1 MDRAAAVERLCAKGI
16 VAVVRAKS
24 SEQLKDVA
32 SALTDGGVEC
42 IEITMTTPNALQVI
56 SDCRKAMGDAAMI
69 GVGSVLS
76 AKVAQD
82 AIAAGAQ
89 FVVSPIFKKEI
100 VDAAHAHDLPCVP
113 GSLTPTEILTATEA
127 GADLVKVFP
136 GGQFGPRYF
145 KDVLAPMPHLKLTP
159 TGGVDLN
166 TAADWIKAGAQTL
179 GVGSA
184 LVTKSALASGNMDE
198 IRDLAARYVGIV
210 ADTRREMGK

>member
-1 MDRAAAVERLCAKGI
+1 MNRAAAVERLCAKGI

-24 SEQLKDVA
+24 SEQLIDVA
-32 SALTDGGVEC
+32 RALAAGGVEC
-42 IEITMTTPNALQVI
+42 IEITMTTPNALKVI
-56 SDCRKAMGDAAMI
+56 AECRKAMGDAAMI

-76 AKVAQD
+76 AKVAGE

-100 VDAAHAHDLPCVP
+100 VDAAHASDLPCVP
-113 GSLTPTEILTATEA
+113 GAMTPTEILIATEA

-136 GGQFGPRYF
+136 GGQFGPGYF

-159 TGGVDLN
+159 TGGVDLT
-166 TAADWIKAGAQTL
+166 TAAEWIKAGARTL

-184 LVTKSALASGNMDE
+184 LVTKNALAAGNMDE
-198 IRDLAARYVGIV
+198 IRQLAAQYMAIV
-210 ADTRREMGK
+210 AETRKALKK